1 MRYILNYLVLL
12 FLCFSGFG
20 QTPIPESGFENWT
33 QTASYEEPTGNWWTS
48 LNTLKSLGGPITL
61 SKTTDIHSGNYA
73 AKLETK
79 KWGTLIIPGLLVSGR
94 FVTAAPFIIQ
104 GKPFTDKPIK
114 FKGYYKYI
122 SVNNDSAALFAM
134 ITKYNSSTLKRDTI
148 AFAQKAILTTTN
160 TYTAFDINF
169 VYSSSS
175 APDSI
180 DIVFSSS
187 AAGAN
192 FAGQVGSTLFVDD
205 IMLEYNSGIV
215 ESLTPEVAIT
225 IFPIPAKLSFEVE
238 INTSHHYPLYYFI
251 YSIDGKLASKG
262 NIENNKTYISTHLMN
277 AGNYILNVYTEDVL
291 LGSKKFIIE

>member
-1 MRYILNYLVLL
+1 MRYLLNYFLL
-12 FLCFSGFG
+12 FFLSFSGYC
-20 QTPIPESGFENWT
+20 QTLIPESGFENWT
-33 QTASYEEPTGNWWTS
+33 QTGTYEEPTGNWWTS
-48 LNTLKSLGGPITL
+48 LNALKSLGGPVTL

-79 KWGTLIIPGLLVSGR
+79 QWGTLIIPGLLVSGR
-94 FVTAAPFIIQ
+94 FVTAAPFILQ

-160 TYTAFDINF
+160 TYTPFEINF
-169 VYSSSS
+169 VYSLSTT
-175 APDSI
+175 PDSI

-192 FAGQVGSTLFVDD
+192 FAGQVGSTLFIDD
-205 IMLEYNSGIV
+205 IMLEYSTGIV
-215 ESLTPEVAIT
+215 ESLTPEAAIT
-225 IFPIPAKLSFEVE
+225 LFPSPSKVNIDVK
-238 INTSHHYPLYYFI
+238 INTSHQYPLHYLI
-251 YSIDGKLASKG
+251 YSFDGKLAATG
-262 NIENNKTYISTHLMN
+262 NIENNKTCISTLLMN
-277 AGNYILNVYTEDVL
+277 AGNYILNVYSKNEL